1 MIFTDDF
8 APAMNIHACA
18 RIRHMADLSAD
29 DFDWVTAQAA
39 CTTETMFAR
48 LLAGVR
54 HDVERRNALADP
66 ADESGFEVREDEDGQ
81 FEVVRTIGK
90 PAETTD
96 VNAAVTFELAG
107 ARINIKGEGVDID
120 FTAIAGIN
128 PSGACRLFVG
138 EAEYAEWE
146 VRKLALE
153 QLFFEEIEE

>member
-1 MIFTDDF
+1 M
-8 APAMNIHACA
+8 P
-18 RIRHMADLSAD
+18 DLSAD

-39 CTTETMFAR
+39 CTPVTMFAR
-48 LLAGVR
+48 ILAGVR
-54 HDVERRNALADP
+54 RYVERRNALADP
-66 ADESGFEVREDEDGQ
+66 ADEFAFEVREDEDGQ

-96 VNAAVTFELAG
+96 VNAAVTFDRAG
-107 ARINIKGEGVDID
+107 PRINIKGDGVDVD

-138 EAEYAEWE
+138 EAEYSEWE